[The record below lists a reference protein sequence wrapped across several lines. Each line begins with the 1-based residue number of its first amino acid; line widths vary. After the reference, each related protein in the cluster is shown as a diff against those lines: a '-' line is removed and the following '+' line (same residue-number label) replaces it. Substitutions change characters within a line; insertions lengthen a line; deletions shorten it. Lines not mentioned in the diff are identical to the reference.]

1 MSKLILRS
9 VWLWYRPSPCFDRT
23 RLDDISYLFLG
34 KGSFTSTCKAIY
46 ESKNVCVKKLH
57 PTLDKEHVATFS
69 KKAEISLLRLL
80 RMLQRKWLSQSS
92 EWYDCGIKNTETLRG
107 SKDISKSNIDWF
119 SQCVLSLSSSMF
131 VPTWRII
138 HTTIINSSSRH
149 RTVSSSWTYIVFAI
163 MWHKHIRYIANNRKK
178 LILNTNIFCWI
189 SGYANY
195 ESL

>member
-1 MSKLILRS
+1 MLHVCGISVYEGNSVTFNQFDCYLNKKWSISVKIDFKISLIMISAVSMFR
-9 VWLWYRPSPCFDRT
+9 DRT

-107 SKDISKSNIDWF
+107 SKDISKSNINWF

-131 VPTWRII
+131 VPT
-138 HTTIINSSSRH
+138 
-149 RTVSSSWTYIVFAI
+149 
-163 MWHKHIRYIANNRKK
+163 
-178 LILNTNIFCWI
+178 
-189 SGYANY
+189 
-195 ESL
+195 